1 MQHALKSNAD
11 TTCNTQTHQQTSA
24 AASKVSTLLIAV
36 TSVGCCSGEAN
47 MRKLIKCCDAPMVL
61 MSCNW
66 PPSLSTSYAFTL
78 ILPVCS
84 ERLHQRRPPLFLLL
98 SIFSKHF
105 LIKNTLF
112 LLLMPSLSVSALNKD
127 LSSDQTHTSGAEN

>member
-1 MQHALKSNAD
+1 MQH
-11 TTCNTQTHQQTSA
+11 TNTSTNICS
-24 AASKVSTLLIAV
+24 SIKGLNTLLIAV

-127 LSSDQTHTSGAEN
+127 LSSDQTHASGAEN